1 MTNIEKI
8 ESVAKDAG
16 WEVRRDYSGRG
27 MFGKTCVGIVC
38 RRPIMAIEFVAELGV
53 RGAKIDDMGLDS
65 IVYWP
70 AVTSDQTDTEPLS

>member
-1 MTNIEKI
+1 MTDIEKI

-38 RRPIMAIEFVAELGV
+38 RRPIMAIEFAAERGI
-53 RGAKIDDMGLDS
+53 RGARIDDMGLDS

-70 AVTSDQTDTEPLS
+70 AIGGE